1 MRKSEIYLMFIGL
14 APIAI
19 GLVPIAIGL
28 APIQS
33 PIGLES
39 DWPIDWDGANPIGF
53 QSNRIASGPIQS
65 NPIGVIARL

>member
-1 MRKSEIYLMFIGL
+1 MLIGL
-14 APIAI
+14 A
-19 GLVPIAIGL
+19 PIAIGL

-39 DWPIDWDGANPIGF
+39 DWPIDWDGANPIVIDWDGANPIGF

-65 NPIGVIARL
+65 NPIGVIGHLWL